1 MTSTLLIQLG
11 LLVILAVL
19 VGFAIPTI
27 VQIRRTA
34 KAVEDLV
41 QEFRPK
47 LLDATTNLDTLLGRA
62 NRSIEGV
69 EEGARSVVSTMS
81 DVRAAISSFMP
92 PMGRSSRVPTALSAL
107 VSFLSGA
114 WGALS
119 ARKVR
124 AKSASDPAPE
134 PAPTGGS
141 PDTMRPDG
149 GSSHGR

>member
-81 DVRAAISSFMP
+81 DVRAAISGFMP
-92 PMGRSSRVPTALSAL
+92 PMGRASRVPTALSAL

-124 AKSASDPAPE
+124 AKSAPDPSPAPA
-134 PAPTGGS
+134 PAGGS